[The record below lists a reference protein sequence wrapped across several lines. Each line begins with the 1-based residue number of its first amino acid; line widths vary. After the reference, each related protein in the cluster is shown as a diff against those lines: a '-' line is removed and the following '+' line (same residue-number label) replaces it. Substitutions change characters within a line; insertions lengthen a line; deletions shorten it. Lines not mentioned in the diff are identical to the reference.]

1 MDGVDHF
8 MLHDVLWANRTLL
21 IGGQVEERSRG
32 RINDDRLDR
41 RDEGLR
47 WCIGLIRYSARGAK
61 L

>member
-1 MDGVDHF
+1 